1 MRCTDIED
9 RLIDVTPGGL
19 DSPDP
24 AVRAHLEG
32 CARCRASVER
42 AQRAWTLLT
51 AIPDVE
57 PDSPAMRAR
66 FTATLQ
72 RHRLPRAVWWP
83 RWRLAYGIGSVVVAL
98 AAGVAIGR
106 QLPVGGRVGDADLG
120 AMRREL
126 GEVREMLTLSL
137 LQQSAASERIKGV
150 SAAARMDDP
159 PTDVVSALL
168 DILAHDTSVNV
179 RLASLRALERFGGHE
194 PVRHAVAA
202 AVTREQSPLVS
213 IALIDF
219 IVEARDREAV
229 EPLRHVSEDHGRD
242 SAVREMAA
250 RAVERLT
257 GGGGV

>member
-9 RLIDVTPGGL
+9 RLIDVAPGGL
-19 DSPDP
+19 ESPDP
-24 AVRAHLEG
+24 AVRAHLES
-32 CARCRASVER
+32 CPRCRSSVER
-42 AQRAWTLLT
+42 TQRAWTLLA
-51 AIPDVE
+51 AIPDAE

-66 FTATLQ
+66 FAATLEQ
-72 RHRLPRAVWWP
+72 HRPPRTAWRP
-83 RWRLAYGIGSVVVAL
+83 RWRLAYGIGSVVIAL

-106 QLPVGGRVGDADLG
+106 QLPVGGTVGNGDLG

-126 GEVREMLTLSL
+126 REVREMLTLSL

-168 DILAHDTSVNV
+168 DTLAHDPSVNV
-179 RLASLRALERFGGHE
+179 RLASLRALERLGEHDS
-194 PVRHAVAA
+194 VRHAVAE

-219 IVEARDREAV
+219 IVEARDRDAV
-229 EPLRHVSEDHGRD
+229 EPLRHVSQDHGRD
-242 SAVREMAA
+242 SAVRETAA
-250 RAVERLT
+250 RAVERLL